1 MKCERTLDLAHE
13 GHPGI
18 INMKK
23 VLRTKVWWPGIDKDE
38 EKFCKSCYGCQLVS
52 ELMSRTE
59 LPSGPWQYL
68 AADMLGPML
77 IGESI
82 LVVIDYYIR
91 YFEIS
96 ILRSTTSEKIVETM
110 TKFFVTHGLPL
121 AICTDNTAKF
131 TSETFKSFLR
141 EHGFIHHRNQGC
153 QRMFEY
159 S

>member
-1 MKCERTLDLAHE
+1 
-13 GHPGI
+13 
-18 INMKK
+18 
-23 VLRTKVWWPGIDKDE
+23 
-38 EKFCKSCYGCQLVS
+38 
-52 ELMSRTE
+52 MSRTE

-77 IGESI
+77 TGESI

-110 TKFFVTHGLPL
+110 TKLFVTHGLPL

-159 S
+159 SNIRNPFEYSNTVSEFEYSHFYLTLRCAF